1 MGEATPQAYGIVRLG
16 ETLIGIAIHQLSE
29 ICHVNSAAAL
39 PVPSET
45 LLGAF
50 ELRGSA
56 VPLLRIV
63 KICGNDIATETPHL
77 AVVLKH
83 SDAVL
88 AFYVDEVLGIA
99 NCLEEDVQPLK
110 TADINVSASIRG
122 VFKYEDDFVSIL
134 DVPAI
139 FDLPGVYSAQRPS
152 LARKT
157 GSAERHTRQLTF
169 QAGGALYAVP
179 AIEVYAAVPRQ
190 DIKITAIT
198 SGPCLGEIS
207 YYGRRV
213 PVACPVS
220 VLGLGKVQERG
231 PCEIVVIRFPGD
243 QLLGLAV
250 EAIRN
255 IESFRPE
262 QAAEI
267 PLWQDAA
274 PQLISNVHIQ
284 ADGRQIYAVDIAALH
299 HHPEA
304 LNLAAL
310 SEPSAP
316 AEEVA
321 QKSDATTDEGNVIRE
336 RERYLVVD
344 AGAQVAI
351 PLCQVSCITDP
362 PEVITPARGDSA
374 GFKGYFSRLGRSV
387 ALFGLSDLLSTTPQE
402 DSLLPKRKRVVLTG
416 SDQKQVGFEVAQ
428 VISIEVSEWRERPKE
443 GESGPAVQLGS
454 KANRVVLPIV
464 DLEALVPG

>member
-1 MGEATPQAYGIVRLG
+1 MAEATQQAYGIVRLG
-16 ETLIGIAIHQLSE
+16 ETSIGIPIDQLSE
-29 ICHVNSAAAL
+29 ICHVNTPAAL

-56 VPLLRIV
+56 VPLLHIA

-77 AVVLKH
+77 AVVLKY

-99 NCLEEDVQPLK
+99 NCPDDDLQPLR
-110 TADINVSASIRG
+110 TTDDNASASIRG
-122 VFKYEDDFVSIL
+122 VFRNEDDFVSVL

-139 FDLPGVYSAQRPS
+139 FNLPSVYSAQRPG

-213 PVACPVS
+213 PIACPVS
-220 VLGLGKVQERG
+220 VLGLGQVGERG
-231 PCEIVVIRFPGD
+231 PCEIVVMRFPDD
-243 QLLGLAV
+243 QLLGFAV
-250 EAIRN
+250 DSIRN
-255 IESFRPE
+255 IESFQPE

-274 PQLISNVHIQ
+274 PQLISNVNIQ

-299 HHPEA
+299 RHPEA
-304 LNLAAL
+304 LNLASL

-316 AEEVA
+316 AEESV
-321 QKSDATTDEGNVIRE
+321 QTSDATTDEGSVIRE

-362 PEVITPARGDSA
+362 PKGITPARSSSL

-387 ALFGLSDLLSTTPQE
+387 ALFGLSDLLYTTTQE
-402 DSLLPKRKRVVLTG
+402 DDLLPKRRRVVLTG
-416 SDQKQVGFEVAQ
+416 SDQNQIGFEVAQ
-428 VISIEVSEWRERPKE
+428 VISIEVSEWREKPKE
-443 GESGPAVQLGS
+443 GETGPAVQLGS

-464 DLEALVPG
+464 DLDALVPG